1 MPLASQQRRW
11 KPSSSANDGPPTA
24 RYDLQLLPSQVD
36 RTSLE
41 HPCESFW
48 LLARLE
54 VSRRTIGRRAEKR
67 VSCTLSV
74 EARAAAN
81 PMGERDAVARRGG
94 AVRRGGPN
102 GGPAL
107 LAGQANRGRDCGCS
121 DRTADSRSGPSRM
134 TQGVVDLARNRKF
147 ESTPPER
154 VCELLVPK
162 RRSPSGAYQN
172 RSSRLPSSRDPAGID
187 RLSPVRGSIAG
198 SI

>member
-1 MPLASQQRRW
+1 MRSWRATWSANGPLPRYRLPLASQQRRW

-94 AVRRGGPN
+94 AVRRAGPN

-107 LAGQANRGRDCGCS
+107 LAGQANRGRGRHYAPCHLDM
-121 DRTADSRSGPSRM
+121 DSFQTRCHIGREEP
-134 TQGVVDLARNRKF
+134 
-147 ESTPPER
+147 
-154 VCELLVPK
+154 
-162 RRSPSGAYQN
+162 
-172 RSSRLPSSRDPAGID
+172 RSSPVLLRERSSGM
-187 RLSPVRGSIAG
+187 SIFQSNHCGRYALD
-198 SI
+198 

>member
-1 MPLASQQRRW
+1 MMVRRRQDLICKLSPSRPSRQNQPRAPLRA
-11 KPSSSANDGPPTA
+11 
-24 RYDLQLLPSQVD
+24 
-36 RTSLE
+36 
-41 HPCESFW
+41 
-48 LLARLE
+48 LLALGEARGLPE
-54 VSRRTIGRRAEKR
+54 DDRSASREAS
-67 VSCTLSV
+67 SCTPSV

-147 ESTPPER
+147 ESVSLQQT
-154 VCELLVPK
+154 V
-162 RRSPSGAYQN
+162 
-172 RSSRLPSSRDPAGID
+172 RLSRDFSLRHRKAGSC
-187 RLSPVRGSIAG
+187 RGVRGPGQAAPPAETPG
-198 SI
+198 ARQHHANCR

>member
-1 MPLASQQRRW
+1 LPLASQQRRW

-94 AVRRGGPN
+94 AVRRGVPN

-121 DRTADSRSGPSRM
+121 DRTADSRSGASRM
-134 TQGVVDLARNRKF
+134 TQGVVDLARYWNF
-147 ESTPPER
+147 ESVSLQQT
-154 VCELLVPK
+154 V
-162 RRSPSGAYQN
+162 
-172 RSSRLPSSRDPAGID
+172 RLSRDFSLRHRKAGSC
-187 RLSPVRGSIAG
+187 RGVRGPGQAAPPAETPG
-198 SI
+198 ARQHHANCR